1 VARYGDLVDVVE
13 SLRLKLKNAGVNARV
28 IEAVISM
35 SEGGE
40 RLGARNGRKVFT
52 EIFPEI
58 APVLKSDKDLHT
70 TMEVLQKV
78 YQEEVRRKMKFTDAL
93 DWFLN
98 SRSKLVDEIRALL
111 TGIDL
116 ETLRLVL
123 QVTGERAVSANN
135 IVRAAD
141 FGTLKKEFV
150 KVVSADD
157 PRLARLMKELAE
169 KDVIATLHATRFI
182 TDFHFWR
189 VKGAVMEMLSASVKQ
204 GHLEEIQKLHP
215 NAILIEGVMAMT
227 RLTRLGLVTAA
238 EAPRQI
244 WDGII
249 AEVTPSGLLIHVKFE
264 VKSGMQ
270 GFQQGFDQI
279 LSTHYSRFSSFG
291 DELHVVLP
299 GGAKRVFTLS
309 KKNTRDSIRGEKSL
323 NVLIT
328 PEGVS
333 MVMPNQQLRSDDLDM
348 ITRLLELGGREISHT
363 DIEALVMDFLL
374 GLKAN

>member
-1 VARYGDLVDVVE
+1 MARYGDLVDVVE
-13 SLRLKLKNAGVNARV
+13 NLRLKLKNPTVNARV
-28 IEAVISM
+28 IEAVLSM
-35 SEGGE
+35 AEGGE
-40 RLGARNGRKVFT
+40 RLGSRSARKVFT

-58 APVLKSDKDLHT
+58 APILRSDKELHT
-70 TMEVLQKV
+70 TMEVLQRV
-78 YQEEVRRKMKFTDAL
+78 YQEEVRGQMKFTDAL

-98 SRSKLVDEIRALL
+98 SRSKLVGEIRLLL
-111 TGIDL
+111 TGIDV
-116 ETLRLVL
+116 ETLRFVL
-123 QVTGERAVSANN
+123 QVTGERAISANN
-135 IVRAAD
+135 LVRAAD
-141 FGTLKKEFV
+141 FGTLKKAFTKIV
-150 KVVSADD
+150 TATD
-157 PRLARLMKELAE
+157 PRLARLLKEFAD
-169 KDVIATLHATRFI
+169 KDVIPTLHATRFI

-189 VKGAVMEMLSASVKQ
+189 IKGAVMEILSDSVKQ
-204 GHLEEIQKLHP
+204 DYLEKIKLVHP

-249 AEVTPSGLLIHVKFE
+249 AELTPSGLLIHVKFE

-270 GFQQGFDQI
+270 GFQQGFEQI
-279 LSTHYSRFSSFG
+279 LNTHYSRFTSFG

-299 GGAKRVFTLS
+299 NGSKRVFTLS
-309 KKNTRDSIRGEKSL
+309 KKSARDAIRGEKSL

-348 ITRLLELGGREISHT
+348 ITQLLELGGREVTHT
-363 DIEALVMDFLL
+363 DVEALVMDFLL
-374 GLKAN
+374 SL